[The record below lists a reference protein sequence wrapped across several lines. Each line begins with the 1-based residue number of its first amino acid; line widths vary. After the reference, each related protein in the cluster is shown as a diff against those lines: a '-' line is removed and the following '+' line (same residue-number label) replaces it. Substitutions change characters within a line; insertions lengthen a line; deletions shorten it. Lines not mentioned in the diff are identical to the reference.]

1 MYISWE
7 HLRLAF
13 SAYRF
18 NKCNIHL
25 AFFHLIFLFC
35 LQTGVYATLR
45 KKYNL
50 SDPRDLFTLS
60 CFKEDPKPFYKLVGE
75 LFFPSSSDERGT
87 SYRYE
92 PTTVHRFLRLLHEK
106 GVLLRVYTQ
115 NIDGLEEAAGLPRYA
130 VVQAHGSFRT
140 ASCVACRKPYPQPER
155 VLQLIQ
161 HQQRRWQVNLQPD
174 SCSSCSA
181 SSSAAADKSTT
192 ACQELVIPT
201 CEACS
206 GFVKPDVVF
215 FGEPLPA
222 HVFTQSKADLSRCD
236 LLIIIGTSL
245 QVQPFSQLVG
255 MVSESTP
262 RLLLNQTQVHMEPSS
277 LVERG
282 VRSVDDL
289 VFGERRPNHST
300 KRDVICLG
308 DCQTL
313 VKRFCE
319 LLGWGLPHTSG

>member
-1 MYISWE
+1 MGNYQFSLAEEEEEECSCCHNVVLEGDLSLEKVASCLREGKCKNVVVMVGAGISVAAGIPDF
-7 HLRLAF
+7 R
-13 SAYRF
+13 SP
-18 NKCNIHL
+18 NS
-25 AFFHLIFLFC
+25 
-35 LQTGVYATLR
+35 GVYATLR

-206 GFVKPDVVF
+206 GFVKPDVVYVY
-215 FGEPLPA
+215 PSPM
-222 HVFTQSKADLSRCD
+222 
-236 LLIIIGTSL
+236 LIH
-245 QVQPFSQLVG
+245 
-255 MVSESTP
+255 
-262 RLLLNQTQVHMEPSS
+262 LNRTCFARQI
-277 LVERG
+277 LR
-282 VRSVDDL
+282 
-289 VFGERRPNHST
+289 
-300 KRDVICLG
+300 
-308 DCQTL
+308 
-313 VKRFCE
+313 
-319 LLGWGLPHTSG
+319 